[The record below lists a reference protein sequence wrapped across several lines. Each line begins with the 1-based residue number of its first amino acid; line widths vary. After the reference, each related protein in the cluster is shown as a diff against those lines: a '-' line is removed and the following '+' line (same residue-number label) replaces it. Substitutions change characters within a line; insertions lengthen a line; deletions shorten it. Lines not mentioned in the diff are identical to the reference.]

1 MKKITRRQET
11 GIPWM
16 NLLVYLFCSF
26 VVTMVILLV
35 MALLLYKMKLSE
47 QIISAGIIIT
57 YAVSCFVGGFLTG
70 KKLKQKRYIWGLLMG
85 LAYYFVLLVV
95 SVVMNG
101 SFKEVTDSLFTTLIL
116 CAGGG
121 MLGGM
126 LS

>member
-16 NLLVYLFCSF
+16 NLLMYIFCSF

-57 YAVSCFVGGFLTG
+57 YAVSCFVGGFLAG

-85 LAYYFVLLVV
+85 IAYYFVLLIV